1 MTDLTMTEMMTKEDV
16 TAMILSAK
24 KQAGLTWEEIADKI
38 GMSPVWTHSAAMGM
52 NAFPAEKAKLM
63 VSVMG
68 LPQEAESVLAE
79 SPTKIWEQAVPT
91 DPCIYRF
98 YEIVGVY
105 GPTLKALIQEK
116 FGDGIMSAIDFD
128 MTVTRVENPKGDR
141 VKVEMSGKY
150 LGYNSW
156 CPVPRCPHSVMRM
169 LFKRFA
175 WLKMPGTRATPTKW
189 PWPIPPTPAGAIVP
203 NSLMAAT
210 RSALF

>member
-1 MTDLTMTEMMTKEDV
+1 MKDLTMTEMMTKEDV

-24 KQAGLTWEEIADKI
+24 KQAGMTWEGIAEKI

-68 LPQEAESVLAE
+68 LPQEAESVLIE

-128 MTVTRVENPKGDR
+128 MSVTRVENPKGDR

-156 CPVPRCPHSVMRM
+156 
-169 LFKRFA
+169 
-175 WLKMPGTRATPTKW
+175 
-189 PWPIPPTPAGAIVP
+189 
-203 NSLMAAT
+203 
-210 RSALF
+210 

>member
-1 MTDLTMTEMMTKEDV
+1 MKDMTMTETMTKEDV

-24 KQAGLTWEEIADKI
+24 KQAGMTWEEMAAKI
-38 GMSPVWTHSAAMGM
+38 DMSPVWTHSAAMGM
-52 NAFPAEKAKLM
+52 NAFPPEKAKLM

-79 SPTKIWEQAVPT
+79 SPTKIWTQAVPT

-116 FGDGIMSAIDFD
+116 FGDGIMSAIDFE
-128 MTVTRVENPKGDR
+128 MSVSRVENPKGDR
-141 VKVEMSGKY
+141 VKVEMTGKY

-156 CPVPRCPHSVMRM
+156 
-169 LFKRFA
+169 
-175 WLKMPGTRATPTKW
+175 
-189 PWPIPPTPAGAIVP
+189 
-203 NSLMAAT
+203 
-210 RSALF
+210 

>member
-1 MTDLTMTEMMTKEDV
+1 MKDLAMTETMTREDV

-24 KQAGLTWEEIADKI
+24 KQAGMTWEQIADKI

-63 VSVMG
+63 VGALG
-68 LPQEAESVLAE
+68 LPQEAESLLSE
-79 SPTKIWEQAVPT
+79 SPTKIWTQAVPT

-116 FGDGIMSAIDFD
+116 FGDGIMSAIDFH
-128 MTVTRVENPKGDR
+128 MSVTREENPKGDR

-156 CPVPRCPHSVMRM
+156 
-169 LFKRFA
+169 
-175 WLKMPGTRATPTKW
+175 
-189 PWPIPPTPAGAIVP
+189 
-203 NSLMAAT
+203 
-210 RSALF
+210 

>member
-1 MTDLTMTEMMTKEDV
+1 MKDLTMTEMMTKEDV

-105 GPTLKALIQEK
+105 GPTLKTLIQEK

-156 CPVPRCPHSVMRM
+156 
-169 LFKRFA
+169 
-175 WLKMPGTRATPTKW
+175 
-189 PWPIPPTPAGAIVP
+189 
-203 NSLMAAT
+203 
-210 RSALF
+210 

>member
-1 MTDLTMTEMMTKEDV
+1 MTETMTREDV
-16 TAMILSAK
+16 TTMILSAK

-63 VSVMG
+63 VSAMG
-68 LPQEAESVLAE
+68 LPQEAESLLVE
-79 SPTKIWEQAVPT
+79 SPTKIWTQSVPT

-116 FGDGIMSAIDFD
+116 FGDGIMSAIDFH
-128 MTVTRVENPKGDR
+128 MSVTREENPKGDR
-141 VKVEMSGKY
+141 VKIEMSGKY

-156 CPVPRCPHSVMRM
+156 
-169 LFKRFA
+169 
-175 WLKMPGTRATPTKW
+175 
-189 PWPIPPTPAGAIVP
+189 
-203 NSLMAAT
+203 
-210 RSALF
+210 

>member
-1 MTDLTMTEMMTKEDV
+1 MMTEMMTKEDV

-24 KQAGLTWEEIADKI
+24 KQAGLKWEEIADKI

-52 NAFPAEKAKLM
+52 NAFPPEKAKLM

-68 LPQEAESVLAE
+68 LPQEAESVLVE
-79 SPTKIWEQAVPT
+79 SPTKIWEQAIPT

-128 MTVTRVENPKGDR
+128 MSVTRVENPKGDR
-141 VKVEMSGKY
+141 VKVEMCGKY

-156 CPVPRCPHSVMRM
+156 
-169 LFKRFA
+169 
-175 WLKMPGTRATPTKW
+175 
-189 PWPIPPTPAGAIVP
+189 
-203 NSLMAAT
+203 
-210 RSALF
+210 